1 MAKEVTGP
9 GRWRPDQLET
19 LRAADADRQ
28 QVADLLK
35 ASVDEGRLSL
45 HEYDERIAATYA
57 ARTYAELMVI
67 VEDLPTPGL
76 KTADV
81 QAKAARSARR
91 IPLALMILWTIW
103 AAVVAVNI
111 VVWGIVLT
119 TTEEPV
125 YPWPVWVAG
134 PPGAALLAVTIG
146 VQSIRAQQRRR

>member
-35 ASVDEGRLSL
+35 ASVDEGRLTL
-45 HEYDERIAATYA
+45 HEYDERIAATY
-57 ARTYAELMVI
+57 
-67 VEDLPTPGL
+67 
-76 KTADV
+76 
-81 QAKAARSARR
+81 
-91 IPLALMILWTIW
+91 
-103 AAVVAVNI
+103 
-111 VVWGIVLT
+111 
-119 TTEEPV
+119 
-125 YPWPVWVAG
+125 WVAG

>member
-1 MAKEVTGP
+1 MAKEVTGS
-9 GRWRPDQLET
+9 GRWRPDQLES

-28 QVADLLK
+28 QVADFLK
-35 ASVDEGRLSL
+35 ASVDEGRLTL

-57 ARTYAELMVI
+57 ARTYAELTGI
-67 VEDLPTPGL
+67 VDDLPTPGL
-76 KTADV
+76 STADV
-81 QAKAARSARR
+81 QARAARSARR

-111 VVWGIVLT
+111 VVWGIVEA
-119 TTEEPV
+119 TTEDV

-146 VQSIRAQQRRR
+146 VQSIRAQRRR

>member
-35 ASVDEGRLSL
+35 ASVDEGRLTL

-91 IPLALMILWTIW
+91 MPLALMILWTIW
-103 AAVVAVNI
+103 AAVVAVN
-111 VVWGIVLT
+111 VVIWGIVAVT
-119 TTEEPV
+119 NDEV
-125 YPWPVWVAG
+125 YPWPIWVAG

-146 VQSIRAQQRRR
+146 VQSIRGQQRRR